1 MVNILC
7 GVGHLAKGNP
17 TAVIVAYGGGSG
29 HRGIGFGNIVAV
41 GVRFGDA
48 QGEPEL
54 VHIRVDRV
62 AGIVFVDLG
71 RDKVDLLVICIKDV
85 LEQRNVVRGHLR
97 YIVLVVQGFSNA
109 VQLQLALAVIFDLDG
124 HRVGG
129 GVVVNAG
136 NLGSVGRRFL
146 VDAVAVGAGL
156 GVGNITKVERDRGA
170 RLGDLA
176 LRQFHARY
184 ICVTVL
190 GQGSAIRFE
199 SFQMEDEL
207 VAALPIAA
215 AQNFIAAQVGFTIEG
230 VRTRRVSV
238 LHSGYR
244 SGILGQTAL
253 DRAGAILDCGKRVP
267 GGQGGR
273 LGDGILAAC
282 GQALDLG
289 GLAVFQ
295 GDDATA
301 DERKGLAV
309 KGALIDVIRTNT
321 FKIDK
326 DTELGGAVWG
336 VVRIGRSDHFGDL
349 QAAGGVI
356 ADLAV
361 VAQEQETGGVAQVP
375 GKIDAARSGAGGI
388 IRLLGADLFVQGLGI
403 AALQRLLGDV
413 ILALFVLLQ
422 DFVDFFLGGNAD
434 FNMVVLQYK
443 AAACVCLVGVVVG
456 QVIVVRR
463 LRLHVGGMGLAVGVR
478 VDGGILG
485 IIIEA
490 VGVSGLE
497 RNGGVAR
504 RVGIAL
510 FVSTAVR
517 AVKQVGVE
525 VHLAVILGMV
535 GNIVDKLG
543 VAAGASGHSVLDI
556 LLQADRVEDADGIS
570 VRDLHRDLA
579 AQIFTDLII
588 AQGQQGSRDLDI
600 NNITGFQVVAV
611 GDLDDDGV
619 KVDVFRVGDVALVDT
634 LKNVSVYRTLG
645 GRFGRLCGIF
655 KNFIVKSNGVEAVHG
670 HVIAQ
675 GVVKAYIAAVGG
687 IFARFHQ
694 RRHRRVRGGIFK
706 NIIEYSVQFGCVF
719 GGFVVTLVLAFVQSN
734 TEVGRS
740 GSRIVAGHSVHEF
753 VFLRGDI
760 FGLCAGENAYGVNSA
775 IGIFYAPCGTYS
787 APCNFIL
794 IPIVGSRLTVGKEN
808 DNLFG
813 ICACA
818 GAIKY
823 GFSFYHA

>member
-1 MVNILC
+1 
-7 GVGHLAKGNP
+7 
-17 TAVIVAYGGGSG
+17 
-29 HRGIGFGNIVAV
+29 
-41 GVRFGDA
+41 
-48 QGEPEL
+48 
-54 VHIRVDRV
+54 
-62 AGIVFVDLG
+62 
-71 RDKVDLLVICIKDV
+71 
-85 LEQRNVVRGHLR
+85 
-97 YIVLVVQGFSNA
+97 
-109 VQLQLALAVIFDLDG
+109 
-124 HRVGG
+124 
-129 GVVVNAG
+129 
-136 NLGSVGRRFL
+136 
-146 VDAVAVGAGL
+146 
-156 GVGNITKVERDRGA
+156 
-170 RLGDLA
+170 
-176 LRQFHARY
+176 
-184 ICVTVL
+184 
-190 GQGSAIRFE
+190 
-199 SFQMEDEL
+199 MEDEL

-215 AQNFIAAQVGFTIEG
+215 DQNFLAAQVGLTIEG
-230 VRTRRVSV
+230 VRTRLIGVG
-238 LHSGYR
+238 HSNHRG
-244 SGILGQTAL
+244 GILDLTSGNHASGSVN
-253 DRAGAILDCGKRVP
+253 AGSIP
-267 GGQGGR
+267 GRRGR
-273 LGDGILAAC
+273 LTDGILAAC

-289 GLAVFQ
+289 GLVVFQ
-295 GDDATA
+295 CDDIAA
-301 DERKGLAV
+301 FELVRIAGFAV
-309 KGALIDVIRTNT
+309 DGVGVSAICAVAFQDDLDV
-321 FKIDK
+321 
-326 DTELGGAVWG
+326 ELGPGIGAV
-336 VVRIGRSDHFGDL
+336 GRVSLGDLLGDL

-361 VAQEQETGGVAQVP
+361 VAQVQAADGIVVVP
-375 GKIDAARSGAGGI
+375 AEIDAAAGGVGDV
-388 IRLLGADLFVQGLGI
+388 LFLAADLVIQCLGI
-403 AALQRLLGDV
+403 AALQRFLEDV

-434 FNMVVLQYK
+434 FNMVVLRHQ
-443 AAACVCLVGVVVG
+443 AAACVCLLGVVVG
-456 QVIVVRR
+456 QVIIVR
-463 LRLHVGGMGLAVGVR
+463 LLGLHVGGRNLAVGVR

-504 RVGIAL
+504 RVGITL

-525 VHLAVILGMV
+525 VGLAVSLGMG
-535 GNIVDKLG
+535 GNIGGQGG
-543 VAAGASGHSVLDI
+543 VRDNAGGHLLLDFGF
-556 LLQADRVEDADGIS
+556 QADGVEDADGIS

-579 AQIFTDLII
+579 VQIFTDLII

-619 KVDVFRVGDVALVDT
+619 KVDVFRVGGVALVDT
-634 LKNVSVYRTLG
+634 LKNVSIYRTLG
-645 GRFGRLCGIF
+645 GRFGRLCGFF